1 MKRKILAA
9 ALVLG
14 MCFTFAGCGGGGK
27 DNGKTSDK
35 EKVKETTIIGSW
47 ECEDIEVTDNGKK
60 MKKDSVKTISGK
72 TSPKF

>member
-35 EKVKETTIIGSW
+35 EKAKEIILWQSQLM
-47 ECEDIEVTDNGKK
+47 KQ
-60 MKKDSVKTISGK
+60 KKDATQ
-72 TSPKF
+72 

>member
-35 EKVKETTIIGSW
+35 EKAKETTIIGSW
-47 ECEDIEVTDNGKK
+47 ECEDIEVTDN
-60 MKKDSVKTISGK
+60 
-72 TSPKF
+72 